1 MLIRGE
7 IMTVINIIPLN
18 DTWNH
23 LESVDCWCAPK
34 VQSVEGNSLV
44 IHNADDRRELFE
56 NVETN

>member
-18 DTWNH
+18 DTWEH
-23 LESVDCWCAPK
+23 LESVDCWCVPK

>member
-1 MLIRGE
+1 
-7 IMTVINIIPLN
+7 MTVINIIPLN